1 MKRGLL
7 AFLAVLSLSSG
18 ISASPASAA
27 HSSQVIVTPTNTQ
40 GWTDAE
46 PAATT
51 RDGGAV
57 TFVTDPTAPG
67 SPNSG
72 ALQLTTPLLPL
83 SAKAQ
88 YMHAAAVPLES
99 VNQLSYYTK
108 QVSGPPVAD
117 PSYQVQVCL
126 TGATPTTCGGF
137 TTLVYEPYHNGGVSP
152 GIWQWWDVDA
162 GRFWSSRTVPCGPS
176 AGETLVAGGG
186 GAPFYTLATVRL
198 LCPNAVVIA
207 FGVNVGTNNPGYV
220 VRTDLFNFNGTTYN
234 FEPDAVCREKTNNKD
249 KHKEK
254 DNNKDG
260 NKLPKCDKDSGD
272 DDDDSGDSDD

>member
-1 MKRGLL
+1 MKRGLF
-7 AFLAVLSLSSG
+7 AFLAVLVLGAG
-18 ISASPASAA
+18 ISASSASADT
-27 HSSQVIVTPTNTQ
+27 QVIVTPSNTQ

-51 RDGGAV
+51 RDGGSV
-57 TFVTDPTAPG
+57 TFVTDPNPPG
-67 SPNSG
+67 EPHRG
-72 ALQLTTPLLPL
+72 ALELTTPLLPL

-88 YMHAAAVPLES
+88 YMHAAAVPLQS

-126 TGATPTTCGGF
+126 TGTTPTTCGGF
-137 TTLVYEPYHNGGVSP
+137 TTLVYEPYHNGVVSP
-152 GIWQWWDVDA
+152 GVWQWWDVDA

-186 GAPFYTLATVRL
+186 GAPFYTLATVKL

-220 VRTDLFNFNGTTYN
+220 ARTDLIDFNDTTYN
-234 FEPDAVCREKTNNKD
+234 FEPDATCREKDNNND
-249 KHKEK
+249 GNKEK
-254 DNNKDG
+254 SNNKDG

-272 DDDDSGDSDD
+272 GDD